1 MEFWLW
7 SLCSLLICVTILL
20 ICKIHVLK
28 KSAEE
33 ISDAFSDR
41 LHTETNTLIDISSRD
56 PHMRRLAEEINCQ
69 LRILRK
75 ERRRFLQGDL
85 QLKEAVTDI
94 CHDLR
99 TPLTAVCGYLDLL
112 EQEEVSASVRHS
124 LSVIRNRADALTELT
139 GELFHYSL
147 LASVEEEKL
156 EPVDLK
162 ALLEES
168 LASFYGAMKQRKV
181 VPEISM
187 PGLPVKRMLN
197 STAAAR
203 IFGNILSN
211 ALKYSGGDLQVSMD
225 EEGEIV
231 FANTA
236 PELTPV
242 MAGRLFDRYYTV
254 EAGENSTGL
263 GLSIARLLTERMG
276 GEISSRCIDGK
287 LRITLRFPQ
296 HS

>member
-1 MEFWLW
+1 
-7 SLCSLLICVTILL
+7 
-20 ICKIHVLK
+20 
-28 KSAEE
+28 
-33 ISDAFSDR
+33 
-41 LHTETNTLIDISSRD
+41 
-56 PHMRRLAEEINCQ
+56 
-69 LRILRK
+69 
-75 ERRRFLQGDL
+75 
-85 QLKEAVTDI
+85 
-94 CHDLR
+94 
-99 TPLTAVCGYLDLL
+99 
-112 EQEEVSASVRHS
+112 
-124 LSVIRNRADALTELT
+124 
-139 GELFHYSL
+139 
-147 LASVEEEKL
+147 
-156 EPVDLK
+156 
-162 ALLEES
+162 
-168 LASFYGAMKQRKV
+168 
-181 VPEISM
+181 M